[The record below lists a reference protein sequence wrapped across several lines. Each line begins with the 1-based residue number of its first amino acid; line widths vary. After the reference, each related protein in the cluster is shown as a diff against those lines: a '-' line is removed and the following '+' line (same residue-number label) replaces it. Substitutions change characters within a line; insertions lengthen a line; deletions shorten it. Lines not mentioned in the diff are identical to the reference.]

1 MNCSRASRTQHNHD
15 PTKRMTAEVPY
26 KGGPRGEEKDLV
38 KVGLQ
43 AAESLSQQKSHGVL
57 ALSPTNNSDADH
69 NCEMLQTVDGEQTR
83 DWLLLT
89 CNVIHNSKI
98 NFQILTNTNCL
109 CVFRHSW
116 WLFASPWTVACQA
129 PLSMETGKNT
139 GVGCHLLLWGNLSD
153 RSNLCVLHLLHWQMV
168 FLPLSHQGNQ
178 NQLHIWERSRHSDPS
193 AGAQASPLWLQV
205 STQIK
210 QVHHLRGKVHSPR
223 TRSPPF
229 WNQDFALKVRAS
241 HSPYSQENS
250 SNFSFSR

>member
-1 MNCSRASRTQHNHD
+1 
-15 PTKRMTAEVPY
+15 
-26 KGGPRGEEKDLV
+26 
-38 KVGLQ
+38 
-43 AAESLSQQKSHGVL
+43 
-57 ALSPTNNSDADH
+57 
-69 NCEMLQTVDGEQTR
+69 MLQTVDGEQTR
-83 DWLLLT
+83 DWLLLP
-89 CNVIHNSKI
+89 CNVIHSSKI
-98 NFQILTNTNCL
+98 NFQTLTKTNCL
-109 CVFRHSW
+109 CVFSHSW

-139 GVGCHLLLWGNLSD
+139 GVGCHLLLQGNLSD
-153 RSNLCVLHLLHWQMV
+153 PGIEPMCLASPALADG
-168 FLPLSHQGNQ
+168 FLPLSQQGNQ

-229 WNQDFALKVRAS
+229 WNQDYFVLKARAS
-241 HSPYSQENS
+241 HSPNSQEHS